1 MTLKDFDK
9 KFKDIADQM
18 PDFLDDLAPRIA
30 GNVAEEHIKANFL
43 KQGFEGTPWKEVQR
57 RIPGS
62 KTYRANARRHP
73 ARLSRPILTGDTGD
87 LGRSI
92 NVSYSKGQATIFSDK
107 IYAKVHNEGLRAGRG
122 KGFIMPQRQFLG
134 PSEALEQDIKQQIK
148 EQFQRLFNI

>member
-9 KFKDIADQM
+9 KFQDIADKV
-18 PDFLDDLAPRIA
+18 PDFIQNLAPRIA
-30 GNVAEEHIKANFL
+30 GQVALDHAKDNFQH
-43 KQGFEGTPWKEVQR
+43 QGFEGTPWKEVQR

-87 LGRSI
+87 LGRSLQFS
-92 NVSYSKGQATIFSDK
+92 VSNGQVTIFSDK

-134 PSEALEQDIKQQIK
+134 TSQNLEQDIKQQILQ
-148 EQFQRLFNI
+148 QFQNLFK

>member
-9 KFKDIADQM
+9 KFQDIADKV
-18 PDFLDDLAPRIA
+18 PDFIQNIAPRIA
-30 GNVAEEHIKANFL
+30 GQVALDHAKENF
-43 KQGFEGTPWKEVQR
+43 QRQSFDGRPWQEVQR

-92 NVSYSKGQATIFSDK
+92 NVSYSKGQVTVFSDK

-122 KGFIMPQRQFLG
+122 NGFIMPQRQFLG
-134 PSEALEQDIKQQIK
+134 PSEALEQDIKQQILQ
-148 EQFQRLFNI
+148 QFQNLFK

>member
-9 KFKDIADQM
+9 KFQDIADKV
-18 PDFLDDLAPRIA
+18 PDFIQNLAPRIA
-30 GNVAEEHIKANFL
+30 GQVALDHAKENF
-43 KQGFEGTPWKEVQR
+43 QRQSFDGRPWQEVQR

-87 LGRSI
+87 LGRSLQFS
-92 NVSYSKGQATIFSDK
+92 VSNGQATIFSDK
-107 IYAKVHNEGLRAGRG
+107 IYAKVHNEGLRAGCG

-134 PSEALEQDIKQQIK
+134 TSQNLEQDIKQQILQ
-148 EQFQRLFNI
+148 QFQNLFK